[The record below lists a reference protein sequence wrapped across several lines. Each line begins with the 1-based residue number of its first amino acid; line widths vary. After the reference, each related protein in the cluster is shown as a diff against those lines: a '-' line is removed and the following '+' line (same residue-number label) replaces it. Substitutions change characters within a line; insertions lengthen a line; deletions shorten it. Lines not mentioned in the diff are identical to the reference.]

1 MVRGTGIILYEVRL
15 RVQKKLEELMV
26 RKTER
31 VLVDF
36 ETQSTGAE

>member
-15 RVQKKLEELMV
+15 RVQKKLELMV